1 MSIYLLTEAIVHD
14 VETFKKYK
22 EQAPQYVARHTG
34 EYCCR
39 GGKAAVHVGDWLPD
53 QIVLLKIPSGT
64 AYEAFI
70 TDPDYRPW
78 KEIRKSLTTVKT
90 QLLLLGV

>member
-1 MSIYLLTEAIVHD
+1 MSIYLVTEAIVHD

-22 EQAPQYVARHTG
+22 EQAPQYVAHHTG
-34 EYCCR
+34 EYCYR
-39 GGKAAVHVGDWLPD
+39 RGKAAVHVGDWLPD

-78 KEIRKSLTTVKT
+78 KELRNHLPSLRHNFFC
-90 QLLLLGV
+90 

>member
-1 MSIYLLTEAIVHD
+1 M
-14 VETFKKYK
+14 
-22 EQAPQYVARHTG
+22 ARHTG

-53 QIVLLKIPSGT
+53 RIVLLKIPSGT